1 MKRKVTG
8 RKRKTELSIQDI
20 AAIEY
25 HIRGMSRKEAMRRA
39 GFPENSNKTS
49 HVYLFGT
56 QLAKDYMA
64 KRRKDILNQQT
75 NPAGRA
81 QHELA
86 KVAFFNI
93 GEIMNVD
100 ADGNME
106 FAFEKATM
114 DHLAAI
120 QTVEFVKGKAR
131 VTPYNKLTALR
142 MLLEESRLA
151 NGENKNLEEIIRAG
165 RERLAKKPDRVV
177 DGELIEMSGR
187 DIEGST
193 GNSGNGVQQ

>member
-1 MKRKVTG
+1 M

-25 HIRGMSRKEAMRRA
+25 HIRGLSQKEAMRRA
-39 GFPENSNKTS
+39 GFPENSRKTS
-49 HVYLFGT
+49 HVYLFNT
-56 QLAKDYMA
+56 ELAKNYIA
-64 KRRKDILNQQT
+64 RRKHDILMKEK
-75 NPAGRA
+75 NPVERA
-81 QHELA
+81 QSELA

-93 GEIMNVD
+93 GEIININEEGD
-100 ADGNME
+100 ME

-120 QTVEFVKGKAR
+120 QTVEFVKDKAR
-131 VTPYNKLTALR
+131 VTPYNKLTALK

-151 NGENKNLEEIIRAG
+151 NGENRDLEEIIRAG

-177 DGELIEMSGR
+177 TGELIEVSGEE
-187 DIEGST
+187 EGST
-193 GNSGNGVQQ
+193 GNNGKGMGGNGLQQ